1 MWLYI
6 PQSASSLST
15 PSPYAQ
21 VAGGLISASNW
32 QFQAIA
38 RSLTWRGKP
47 SHALIWSRR
56 WNKVF
61 WLRRLCGAMPEPFL
75 ADSFAAAWIASL
87 AVSHANRTRLPESAS
102 DAKTSAT
109 SGPPSVASS
118 SRRGLG
124 AHSSKTCPV
133 WPHPAG
139 LSASGET
146 FTDWVLRLRQD
157 SSARKKLVRAMAAR
171 GSSCSPSIN
180 KRWNTALVADAGEK
194 VTLASRQAGL
204 MGDAITWATPAA
216 RDWRSGLASE
226 KSLARNSRP
235 LSEQAASQWPTPG
248 AAKANNDAGLM
259 KSGDGREKPNKLGWA
274 AGSWPTPMS
283 LSFDGSH
290 QPGNNRSGNKMLE
303 IAANWSTP
311 TAHDG
316 RRPGLDIH
324 STQGAN
330 LSKDVGVWPTIRA
343 AEAGGYQ
350 YSRGNRNKPVPTL
363 TGAGT
368 AWSTPSVADVTGGR
382 MSRSGDRS
390 DEALMK
396 RQAEMVANLAATL
409 ANGLSSR
416 PARATSYGAPSQ
428 RSILSAFQ
436 RYRAMTCSS
445 MRAELRALIRMAI
458 RAERAGQ
465 RRGFTRPSY
474 RKSLNARFVAWL
486 MGWPD
491 HWTRT
496 ASMPSACSATA
507 LSLWRAR
514 MRSELSALPLPG
526 DMAPIQPD
534 LFGERHD

>member
-1 MWLYI
+1 MRGDRLDYAAEQIW
-6 PQSASSLST
+6 ST
-15 PSPYAQ
+15 PRASDGEKGGPNQ
-21 VAGGLISASNW
+21 SFTAGGVPL
-32 QFQAIA
+32 
-38 RSLTWRGKP
+38 P
-47 SHALIWSRR
+47 
-56 WNKVF
+56 
-61 WLRRLCGAMPEPFL
+61 AM
-75 ADSFAAAWIASL
+75 
-87 AVSHANRTRLPESAS
+87 
-102 DAKTSAT
+102 
-109 SGPPSVASS
+109 
-118 SRRGLG
+118 
-124 AHSSKTCPV
+124 
-133 WPHPAG
+133 
-139 LSASGET
+139 
-146 FTDWVLRLRQD
+146 
-157 SSARKKLVRAMAAR
+157 
-171 GSSCSPSIN
+171 
-180 KRWNTALVADAGEK
+180 
-194 VTLASRQAGL
+194 
-204 MGDAITWATPAA
+204 
-216 RDWRSGLASE
+216 
-226 KSLARNSRP
+226 
-235 LSEQAASQWPTPG
+235 ASQWPTPG

-350 YSRGNRNKPVPTL
+350 YSRGDRNKPVPTL

-396 RQAEMVANLAATL
+396 RQAEMVTAALAD
-409 ANGLSSR
+409 GLSSR
-416 PARATSYGAPSQ
+416 PVRATGYGAPSR
-428 RSILSAFQ
+428 RSILSAFR

-445 MRAELRALIRMAI
+445 MRAEMRALIRMAI

-465 RRGFTRPSY
+465 RRGFTRSSF

-496 ASMPSACSATA
+496 ASTPCACSATA
-507 LSLWRAR
+507 LCLWQAR
-514 MRSELSALPLPG
+514 MRFELSALPLPG

-534 LFGERHD
+534 LFGGPHD